1 MRKTSK
7 RGFRPSTAGKIAS
20 RANVEYSV
28 FLFLISPFSV
38 VVAIHFCSSSSS
50 YVDPS
55 LTCPSSSLPPTADS
69 PYLPQAWNETVGAG
83 PDWAAEASSRLGT
96 TTDPQYA
103 IDGNS
108 DW

>member
-1 MRKTSK
+1 M
-7 RGFRPSTAGKIAS
+7 
-20 RANVEYSV
+20 
-28 FLFLISPFSV
+28 ISPFSV

-50 YVDPS
+50 HADPS
-55 LTCPSSSLPPTADS
+55 LSCPSSSLPPSADS
-69 PYLPQAWNETVGAG
+69 PYLQATEEEEGRQAWNETVGAG